1 MTDVPLPPLPDLAEP
16 GAYFWRGGERGE
28 LRIGWCPACARHLHP
43 SLMACPTCLGTD
55 LTDVAVSGRGT
66 IVALSENHQRWL
78 PGCPPPYT
86 LAFVALE
93 EAQHIRLTTN
103 IINGDSATVGVGTR
117 VEAHFQACGPS
128 NTPPD
133 VWLPVFAPISGAPPI
148 DTTPLVPLPATAT
161 RAPHGPVKF
170 EDKVAITGIGMSRI
184 GRRLGKSVLALTLD
198 ACEAAIADAG
208 LTRDDIDGISAYP
221 GSTGLPGLSSG
232 GVRAIEQILR
242 LRPTWHCGAQETPGQ
257 GGTMIEAM
265 LAVASGLCRHVLCFT
280 SFAEAARPAITLASA
295 RISGELAWHLPF
307 GAASPANWIALY
319 ASHYMER
326 FGASRDMLAEIALS
340 TRRHAALN
348 PQALFTA
355 PLSRDDYYA
364 ARMISSPFGLY
375 DCDIPC
381 DGAIAVIVS
390 AADAAR
396 DLRHPPIRIEA
407 TGTQITEV
415 QSWDQ
420 GSISHQANVFG
431 PAAHLWTRTTLRPAD
446 VDVALLYDGFT
457 FNVVSWLE
465 GLGFCGIGEAKDFLA
480 GGTRIALDGQLPL
493 NPHGGHL
500 SAGRTNG
507 WGNIHEAVVQLRGHG
522 GARQVRDAG
531 VVAVSL
537 GGGIPAGCMLLRR
550 D

>member
-1 MTDVPLPPLPDLAEP
+1 MTDTSPLPPLPDLADT
-16 GAYFWRGGERGE
+16 GTAFWRGGERGE
-28 LRIGWCPACARHLHP
+28 LRIGWCPACEEYLHP
-43 SLMACPTCLGTD
+43 ALAACPSCLGAD

-78 PGCPPPYT
+78 PGCPPPYL

-93 EAQHIRLTTN
+93 EAPHIRLTTN
-103 IINGDSATVGVGTR
+103 IVECEAGSVGVGTR
-117 VEAHFQACGPS
+117 VAARFLSRG
-128 NTPPD
+128 D
-133 VWLPVFAPISGAPPI
+133 VWLPVFAPVADAAPV
-148 DTTPLVPLPATAT
+148 DTVPLVPLPATAI
-161 RAPHGPVKF
+161 RPMHGTAKF
-170 EDKVAITGIGMSRI
+170 EDRAAISGIGMSRI
-184 GRRLGKSVLALTLD
+184 GRRLGASPLALTLE

-232 GVRAIEQILR
+232 GVRGIEQILR
-242 LRPTWHCGAQETPGQ
+242 LRPSWHCGAQETPGQ
-257 GGTMIEAM
+257 GGTVIEAM

-280 SFAEAARPAITLASA
+280 SFAEAARPAITSAGA
-295 RISGELAWHLPF
+295 RIGGELAWHLPF

-319 ASHYMER
+319 ASHYLAR

-348 PQALFTA
+348 PQAIFTA
-355 PLSRDDYYA
+355 PLTRDDYYA

-390 AADAAR
+390 AADAAA
-396 DLRHPPIRIEA
+396 DLRHPPIHIEA
-407 TGTQITEV
+407 TGTQLTEV

-420 GSISHQANVFG
+420 GSITHQANVFG
-431 PAAHLWTRTTLRPAD
+431 PAAHLWTRTSLRPAD

-465 GLGFCGIGEAKDFLA
+465 GLGFCGIGEARDFLE
-480 GGTRIALDGQLPL
+480 GGANIALDGTLPL

-507 WGNIHEAVVQLRGHG
+507 WGNIHEAVVQLRGMA
-522 GARQVRDAG
+522 GARQVREAK
-531 VVAVSL
+531 VAAVSL